1 MSVSRS
7 RRVSR
12 RSGFVYPIVTPPCC
26 SAGPTERMA
35 FDGRA
40 MDDITARA
48 LVSDPETRRA
58 LQLDAL
64 ASILPMERRDRL
76 AELLTDEDVATL
88 KHLAREGMGENT
100 LRALASD
107 LAYLETWAM
116 AATGE
121 PLPWPASESLALKL
135 S

>member
-1 MSVSRS
+1 
-7 RRVSR
+7 
-12 RSGFVYPIVTPPCC
+12 
-26 SAGPTERMA
+26 
-35 FDGRA
+35 

-100 LRALASD
+100 LRA
-107 LAYLETWAM
+107 
-116 AATGE
+116 
-121 PLPWPASESLALKL
+121 
-135 S
+135 